1 MKKMQ
6 LTFAWFMLVIMSGFL
21 IFKTHLHSDLLF
33 LDSLMVD
40 LFAHDGHWRD
50 WKITPA
56 PAYMPDMLVYFFAY
70 WLLPSAALRV
80 VFVCTAQVL
89 LLAAAILHLAKALRP
104 TISSGTKIV
113 ILASLTLVTFV
124 AAHSGMWLFFNSTNN
139 HFAAL
144 LFPILGLS
152 LLIDLVNHNRNFNYF
167 LLFICVLA
175 GTTST
180 SIFVLAFTLPMMI
193 MSIIVLLLT
202 RFSMAQVRVWGKIL
216 AIVCL
221 GHAFSIFIN
230 RLLVSYDS
238 LSGRAPMNLEGAL
251 TAAKYL
257 YTATLGVFAR
267 DNAYTFLLAI
277 VTAVCIA
284 WLLLSCFSH
293 LYLDKER
300 EQNNSYELVFRF
312 PNKEWQFF
320 LGFFFLCLVIPISI
334 LGVVASGGF
343 LDFAGYRYFAFPIFI
358 AMLLCI
364 LKLSSYNLFEAALV
378 KWLVIGFIA
387 LTVVF
392 SLSSLKSQLSAS
404 GRENYSVLMQ
414 KGIRGPSDDIAGC
427 IDDFALKGYELGSG
441 IADFWSARGVSY
453 KSSFSPY
460 ILPVLQNAEPFFH
473 MMTLGPLIE
482 PKRYA
487 LKPYNFAIMNRSG
500 TKSQFDLLPETI
512 GRSLP
517 KPDQVFTC
525 AGTNSEVWFYADHR
539 LNDFMQAKIDVFLS
553 QVGKFHRYVI
563 AGDQVLGLVGAAEQS
578 ERRAVAGKNGEGF
591 LMYGPYIDLPPG
603 EYQVTIDYSASASGS
618 RWDAGRFNDPK
629 KNVTISSGD
638 FLATVNST
646 MKRFTLKNKIEQF
659 EIRAWY
665 NGHGNLSIRKVSIL
679 RVSEQ

>member
-1 MKKMQ
+1 MKKTQ
-6 LTFAWFMLVIMSGFL
+6 LTFAWFMLFIMSGFL

-56 PAYMPDMLVYFFAY
+56 PAYMPDMLVYFLAY
-70 WLLPSAALRV
+70 WVLPSAALRV
-80 VFVCTAQVL
+80 VFVCAAQVL
-89 LLAAAILHLAKALRP
+89 LLAGAILHLAKALQP

-113 ILASLTLVTFV
+113 ILACLTIVTFI
-124 AAHSGMWLFFNSTNN
+124 ASHSGMWLFFNSTNN

-152 LLIDLVNHNRNFNYF
+152 LVIGLVSRDRGVNYL
-167 LLFICVLA
+167 LLFFCTLA

-180 SIFVLAFTLPMMI
+180 SIFVLAFTLPIMI
-193 MSIIVLLLT
+193 MGIVILLLT
-202 RFSMAQVRVWGKIL
+202 RFSMVKLRVWGKVL
-216 AIVCL
+216 AVVCL
-221 GHAFSIFIN
+221 GHVCSIFVN

-257 YTATLGVFAR
+257 YTATLNVFAR
-267 DNAYTFLLAI
+267 DNPYTFLLAI
-277 VTAVCIA
+277 VTAFSIA
-284 WLLLSCFSH
+284 WLLLSCFSY
-293 LYLDKER
+293 LYLDKAR
-300 EQNNSYELVFRF
+300 EQSNSYALVFRF
-312 PNKEWQFF
+312 PSKELQFF
-320 LGFFFLCLVIPISI
+320 LGFFFLCLAIPISI

-343 LDFAGYRYFAFPIFI
+343 LDFAGYRYFAFPIFL

-364 LKLSSYNLFEAALV
+364 LKLSNYNLFEVVLV
-378 KWLVIGFIA
+378 RWLVIGFIA
-387 LTVVF
+387 LMVAYA
-392 SLSSLKSQLSAS
+392 LSSLKSQLSTS
-404 GRENYSVLMQ
+404 GRGDYAVLMQ
-414 KGIRGPSDDIAGC
+414 KGIRGPSDDIASC
-427 IDDFALKGYELGSG
+427 IDDVAGKGYELGSG

-460 ILPVLQNAEPFFH
+460 ILPVLQSAEPFFH

-487 LKPYNFAIMNRSG
+487 LKSYNFAIMNRSG
-500 TKSQFDLLPETI
+500 TKSQFDLMPETI
-512 GRSLP
+512 GRILP

-525 AGTNSEVWFYADHR
+525 AGSDSEVWFYADQR
-539 LNDFMQAKIDVFLS
+539 LNNFMQAKIDVFLS
-553 QVGKFHRYVI
+553 RVGRFRRYVI
-563 AGDQVLGLVGAAEQS
+563 AGDQVLGLVGTAEQY
-578 ERRAVAGKNGEGF
+578 ERRAVAGKDSEGF

-618 RWDAGRFNDPK
+618 RWDVGRFNNPEQ
-629 KNVTISSGD
+629 NLTISSGD
-638 FLATVNST
+638 FLTTENST
-646 MKRFTLKNKIEQF
+646 TKHFTLKNRIEQF

-665 NGHGNLSIRKVSIL
+665 NGHGNLSIRKVDIL
-679 RVSEQ
+679 RVTEK